1 MTASPAFPVRSTF
14 HDSTS
19 LKAFF
24 RPQNFAK
31 SWGLA
36 PLYGMMAGALGMA
49 AYFVVHTA
57 GGPEL
62 AWTPK
67 ERLPGYVGYANNNL
81 KREQTTKIYNPNGR
95 FSERWNKFV
104 L

>member
-1 MTASPAFPVRSTF
+1 MSAIPLRSTF
-14 HDSTS
+14 HESKS
-19 LKAFF
+19 LRAFF
-24 RPQNFAK
+24 QPRNLAR

-36 PLYGMMAGALGMA
+36 PLYIMMTGALGMA
-49 AYFVVHTA
+49 SYFVVHTA
-57 GGPEL
+57 GGPEI

-67 ERLPGYVGYANNNL
+67 ERQPGYVGYANNNL
-81 KREQTTKIYNPNGR
+81 RREQTTKIYSPNGR